1 MQKKHLTKFS
11 TFIHDKNS
19 KKKITE
25 GNLFN
30 LIKKVCI
37 KPIINITLFGKRE
50 RFLPKTGNKTGMST
64 LTTNI

>member
-1 MQKKHLTKFS
+1 MQKKHLMKFS

-19 KKKITE
+19 KKQITE

-37 KPIINITLFGKRE
+37 KSIINTTLLGKRC
-50 RFLPKTGNKTGMST
+50 FLPKTGSKMGVST